1 MKCKDIM
8 TKNIITCFKNTSI
21 RDVSKI
27 MKDKC
32 IGMIPV
38 VYEDTG
44 FVAGLITDRDIV
56 TRVIAYDKSFDDKVC
71 NFMTVE
77 FVSVFENDDISIGI
91 SKMADYQIKR
101 IIVTNNYKQITGIIS
116 LKDIALNKDTNI
128 YLNDLLNEICIPN
141 PQVNKPQAYLRCDD
155 FPL

>member
-1 MKCKDIM
+1 MKCKDVM
-8 TKNIITCFKNTSI
+8 TKNIITCFKNTTI
-21 RDVSKI
+21 REVAKI
-27 MKDKC
+27 MRDKY

-77 FVSVFENDDISIGI
+77 FVSVYENDDISIGI
-91 SKMADYQIKR
+91 TKMADYQIKR
-101 IIVTNNYKQITGIIS
+101 IIVLNNYKQI
-116 LKDIALNKDTNI
+116 
-128 YLNDLLNEICIPN
+128 
-141 PQVNKPQAYLRCDD
+141 
-155 FPL
+155 